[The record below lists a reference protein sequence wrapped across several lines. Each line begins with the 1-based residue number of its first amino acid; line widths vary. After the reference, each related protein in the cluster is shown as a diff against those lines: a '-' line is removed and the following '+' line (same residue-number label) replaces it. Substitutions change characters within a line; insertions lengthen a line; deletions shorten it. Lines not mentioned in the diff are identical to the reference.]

1 MSTVM
6 GNGMTIVILEAAVEM
21 IEMIDVMV
29 VVEVEVE
36 MGLVT
41 GLAMVHV
48 VVVVTMITV
57 ETDHA
62 RVVVMLLAML
72 LVMTDRVANGVITIE
87 TATTTIRTESVIQ
100 AMENLTMT
108 TETVTTET
116 DERRKMSQIT
126 GGMRAHGANLRGVD
140 LISINPRLN
149 GLMMTHPEIMTN
161 HRKGRSIRTVLLS
174 LQNMKSLHNRYLVR
188 RVVLQLSVYPTKR
201 TMPVL

>member
-62 RVVVMLLAML
+62 RVVVMLLAM
-72 LVMTDRVANGVITIE
+72 TDRVANGVITIE
-87 TATTTIRTESVIQ
+87 TATMIIRMESVIQ